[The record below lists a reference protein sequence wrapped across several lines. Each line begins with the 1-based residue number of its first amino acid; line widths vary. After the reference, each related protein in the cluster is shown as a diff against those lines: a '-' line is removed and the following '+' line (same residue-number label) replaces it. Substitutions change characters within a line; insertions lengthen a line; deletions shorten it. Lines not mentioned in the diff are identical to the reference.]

1 MVVSISKE
9 RICSSIWAVARQHN
23 LPPHPILLALASSA
37 NIGFAATPI
46 DNPQNLVIAIRSCG
60 LSSSGTCSGGDV
72 SSRRFSPGTLCT
84 EIGCPIH
91 S

>member
-9 RICSSIWAVARQHN
+9 RICSSIWAVTRQHN

-37 NIGFAATPI
+37 YIGFAATPI

-60 LSSSGTCSGGDV
+60 LSTPEPVPEGM
-72 SSRRFSPGTLCT
+72 
-84 EIGCPIH
+84 
-91 S
+91 